1 MTHVGAVVL
10 CRNESRVLDQDD
22 VGTLEKL
29 LTSRSG
35 VVGELKSELVSNAKS
50 SGSEVGLVDALE

>member
-22 VGTLEKL
+22 VGTLEEL

-50 SGSEVGLVDALE
+50 SCSEVGLVDALE